1 MPRKKNVEDAEQQ
14 SYPGRGNARY
24 IEFLTA
30 ITPDKPLDHRDV
42 EEMKRRFNHYLK
54 VCGEFDMKVGNLN
67 AYYAIGISRQL
78 AAVWVHDT
86 KPQNAERQEFIERVQ
101 QICGGYREILMQD
114 GKVNPVTGIFWQK
127 NFDGFRDQQEV
138 ITTQVSLL
146 GDAPDLE
153 KLQKKYLDNSHF
165 EALPEKSQKEE

>member
-1 MPRKKNVEDAEQQ
+1 MPRKKKVEEAEQQ
-14 SYPGRGNARY
+14 PYPAKGNARY
-24 IEFLTA
+24 IDFLMA
-30 ITPDKPLDHRDV
+30 ISPEGQLDPHDV
-42 EEMKRRFNHYLK
+42 EEMKRRFKHYLK
-54 VCGEFDMKVGNLN
+54 TCGEFDMKVGNMN
-67 AYYAIGISRQL
+67 AYYAIGISRQQ
-78 AAVWVHDT
+78 ASMWVHDT
-86 KPQNAERQEFIERVQ
+86 KPQNAERRDFIEQVQ
-101 QICGGYREILMQD
+101 SICGGYREILMQD

-165 EALPEKSQKEE
+165 EALPEKSQKE